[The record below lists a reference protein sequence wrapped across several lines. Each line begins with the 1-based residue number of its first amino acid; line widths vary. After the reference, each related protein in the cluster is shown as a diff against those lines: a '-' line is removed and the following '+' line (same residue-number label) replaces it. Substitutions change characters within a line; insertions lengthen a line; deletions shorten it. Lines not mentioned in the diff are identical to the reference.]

1 MGTRGLF
8 GFRKNGQDKL
18 TYNHYD
24 SDPSGL
30 GMDVVNFCLSR
41 SIDELNVICD
51 NIELIDVEDKADI
64 HYIIDCVS
72 GSKMFDYK
80 DFILNSLHCQY
91 AYIINL
97 DDNTLEFWLGGQ
109 TQPQRGN
116 RYGGLKTKSG
126 YYPCKLLYCYSLSS
140 IPENVEDLMNE
151 LVDNGV

>member
-41 SIDELNVICD
+41 SINELNVICD
-51 NIELIDVEDKADI
+51 KIKLAEEEKADI
-64 HYIIDCVS
+64 NSIIECVS
-72 GSKMFDYK
+72 GSIMYDYK
-80 DFILNSLHCQY
+80 DFILNSLHCEF

-109 TQPQRGN
+109 KQPQRGN
-116 RYGGLKTKSG
+116 RYGGLKTESG
-126 YYPCKLLYCYSLSS
+126 YYPCKLLSAVSLCY
-140 IPENVEDLMNE
+140 IPENIEDLMNAFVKE
-151 LVDNGV
+151 ERK